1 MTAVGS
7 KWWEVA
13 PEGATLT
20 LLSAGSGVAEFS
32 FGGKTLT
39 VDLFTDTVTAMNET
53 IIHPAT
59 KHTLDEWV
67 KAVTSGETIESFADW
82 HKKQTQMTDSVVVKM
97 PIYLYVQVHRATG
110 KIISAVVDDC
120 MPGDDCMPIVVTD
133 ETTMYYAD
141 PNGVP
146 SAGMVV
152 TDEDRIA
159 AAKSLRTQEW
169 PARQIGW

>member
-59 KHTLDEWV
+59 EHTLDDWV
-67 KAVTSGETIESFADW
+67 KAVTSGETIESFVDW
-82 HKKQTQMTDSVVVKM
+82 HMKQTQTTDSVVVKM
-97 PIYLYVQVHRATG
+97 PLDLYVQVHRATG

-120 MPGDDCMPIVVTD
+120 MPIVITD
-133 ETTMYYAD
+133 ETTMYYAN

-152 TDEDRIA
+152 TGEDRIA
-159 AAKSLRTQEW
+159 AEKSLHTQDW
-169 PARQIGW
+169 PAWQFGW